1 MTTTRSLPGIAAAP
15 RRGPST
21 TARMVAGIHKSRLVV
36 RGVRIFSLL
45 VLAVTVICALFAP
58 ALVPMIRSRP
68 TQRRLSLLRA
78 FPTICLAR
86 TIWDGIFSAASS
98 MGRAPRVT
106 VSFLAVFVAGAVGTA
121 IALISAV
128 FRGWADRVLMQITD
142 AFLALPYLMIA
153 VTVISILKPSLM
165 VVILVIGLLRWMDY
179 ARVLRGEV
187 LRLAATDFVQLAI
200 VAGCSRWRIIGRHI
214 FPNLIN
220 TLLILAPLGVGS
232 AVIAEATLSFL
243 GLGIP
248 RPQPSWGIMLAE
260 SQKYLYAAW
269 WLPLIPGVAISLL
282 VMASNL
288 VGDCYATA
296 STRPAANSRGIYS

>member
-1 MTTTRSLPGIAAAP
+1 M
-15 RRGPST
+15 
-21 TARMVAGIHKSRLVV
+21 
-36 RGVRIFSLL
+36 
-45 VLAVTVICALFAP
+45 ICALFAP
-58 ALVPMIRSRP
+58 VLASYDPIMTNPALALSAPSLSGHLLGTDHLGRDILG
-68 TQRRLSLLRA
+68 RL
-78 FPTICLAR
+78 IYGAR
-86 TIWDGIFSAASS
+86 IS
-98 MGRAPRVT
+98 VT
-106 VSFLAVFVAGAVGTA
+106 VGFLAVFVAGTIGTA

-128 FRGWADRVLMQITD
+128 FGGWADRVLMQITD

-153 VTVISILKPSLM
+153 VTVISILKPSLI

-187 LRLAATDFVQLAI
+187 LRLAETDFVHLAI

-220 TLLILAPLGVGS
+220 TLLVLATLGVGS

-288 VGDCYATA
+288 VGDWLRDRFDP
-296 STRPAANSRGIYS
+296 TRRHL